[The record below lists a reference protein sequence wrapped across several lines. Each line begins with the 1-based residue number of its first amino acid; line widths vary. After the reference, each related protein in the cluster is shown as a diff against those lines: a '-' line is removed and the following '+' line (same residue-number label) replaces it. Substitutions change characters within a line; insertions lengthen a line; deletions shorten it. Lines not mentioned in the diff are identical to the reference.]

1 MVDNDHSASALG
13 YCDPVCMDVCKVYH
27 QTAFSKNIRT
37 VMLIKISFV
46 SVNAKN
52 LGGGHKINARV
63 SVCLLFLAN

>member
-1 MVDNDHSASALG
+1 MVDNDLSVSALG

-37 VMLIKISFV
+37 VMLIKISSV
-46 SVNAKN
+46 SANAKN
-52 LGGGHKINARV
+52 LGGHKIKARV